1 LTSIKRR
8 QDLCRG
14 APRFEASRT
23 EAATLAPDRTAG
35 RRLGMVEHHEMV
47 TIMIALDSTP
57 TSILAFS
64 APSSTERPLA

>member
-1 LTSIKRR
+1 MTSIKRR

-35 RRLGMVEHHEMV
+35 RLGMVEHHEMV